1 MNNILSTLEQLFI
14 EGAKLSELYET
25 LLTSNNLNAYRKKKM
40 DEAYQ
45 KLYNIDTAIDDILTS
60 YFTKEQAIEV
70 LKTLLKRFP
79 KNSPKYSHVYE
90 YIQTKLETIDLIYEL
105 DNTVNIY
112 RLNTN

>member
-14 EGAKLSELYET
+14 EGAKLAELYET

-45 KLYNIDTAIDDILTS
+45 KLYTIDTAIDDILTS
-60 YFTKEQAIEV
+60 YYTKDQAIEL
-70 LKTLLKRFP
+70 LKTLLKHFP
-79 KNSPKYSHVYE
+79 KNSPKWAHIHE

-105 DNTVNIY
+105 DNTLSIY
-112 RLNTN
+112 KLNTN